1 MSSDYFRRDMTYDE
15 APQGSKNEDWVPVET
30 EAYISAAIDRI
41 RTEYGMS
48 NTGIVKEWYYN
59 NAEMTERELV
69 GVMRRMARRHKDLAD
84 YHAQP
89 EPLPTHGFASARPK
103 TTVRVCANP
112 ACGVTYIARSATSR
126 YHDPACQ
133 RAAQR
138 ARDKARKETA

>member
-1 MSSDYFRRDMTYDE
+1 MMS
-15 APQGSKNEDWVPVET
+15 ET
-30 EAYISAAIDRI
+30 
-41 RTEYGMS
+41 G
-48 NTGIVKEWYYN
+48 TGIRADWWYGN
-59 NAEMTERELV
+59 RELTERELV
-69 GVMRRMARRHKDLAD
+69 GINRRMARRHKDLAD

-112 ACGVTYIARSATSR
+112 ACGVTFIARSATGR
-126 YHDPACQ
+126 YHSPQCQ